1 MTSDELY
8 YVDESDDYIAHSGRP
23 HEGLIPHSGRFPW
36 MSGESA
42 AQHYTGVY
50 KQIQDL
56 KKSGLSE
63 KQIADHFN
71 VSISYLRDNTTI
83 GKDYMMAYNRDQVL
97 KLKAKGYS
105 VDNIASQLNV
115 SGGTVRN
122 MLRPFDA
129 DKQAKLTKTIEAVRS
144 DVAQKKY
151 LDIGKGTEVG
161 YDISSTK
168 LRSAVTALQDEG
180 YTIHYVKVPQ
190 LGNPGKFTTRTVLAP
205 PGTTY
210 KDVITHQDQ
219 IELPGHRSKHDGT
232 GDYWS
237 AEPPTSLSSKRVS
250 VRYAEDG
257 GVNKDGV
264 MEIRPGVADVSLGKS
279 HYAQV
284 RIGVDGTHYLKGMAM
299 YGDPKDFP
307 PGVDVIFN
315 TNKHK
320 GTPMLGDKDSS
331 VLKPMKKADTG
342 EIDKSNPF
350 GATIMAGGQYH
361 YKDKNGKDHLA
372 VVNKVN
378 DEGTW
383 GDWHRAI
390 SSQVL
395 SKQSSILAQRQLG
408 LAYDIKQAQFD
419 EINSLTNPV
428 IKKKLL
434 ENFSNSCDSDAV
446 HLKAAA
452 LPRQSQR
459 VILPFP
465 TMKENEIY
473 APGYRDGEVVNLIRY
488 PHGGIFEI
496 PTLTVNNKF
505 KPAIAAVGKNPKDMV
520 GINHKVA
527 ERLSGA
533 DFDGDSVVV
542 IPNKGGNKGL
552 RTSAPLPGL
561 KNFDPS
567 DAYPNPIIGHKTDAK
582 GHTVSVYKA
591 TPMGDKFKQKEMGI
605 ASNLI
610 TDMTIKGANAE
621 ELTRATKY
629 SMVVI
634 DAVKHNLDYRRAKK
648 ELNIKG
654 LQNEYQDNGLGA
666 NGKTKHGSSTLISKA
681 KAEKRINERRLQK
694 VNETD
699 GEIDSLTGKKIY
711 YKTVG
716 PIDPKTGRYIYR
728 DTGATYDELRNTG
741 KINPETGKPIMEK
754 TGRTIKRTTRS
765 TQMAE
770 ATDAHSLVS
779 KGNYPMENIYADHA
793 NKLKALGNRARKAMI
808 DPTLKLVY
816 SPKAAKK
823 YAPQVESL
831 RDKIKVAYSK
841 KPLERQAQSL
851 GYAVY
856 KTKLEANKNM
866 DDEHKRKLRGQCLAQ
881 ARVDVGASK
890 RDIGSTDN
898 PITPLEWEAI
908 QSGAITNNM
917 MREIVANANVDK
929 LTELSMPHESKGLS
943 DAKIARAK
951 AMLSNGYTQADIAD
965 MLGVSPSTIARI
977 ND

>member
-63 KQIADHFN
+63 KEIADHFN

-83 GKDYMMAYNRDQVL
+83 GKDYMLAYNRDQVL

-168 LRSAVTALQDEG
+168 LRSAITALQDEG

-210 KDVITHQDQ
+210 KDVVTHQDQ

-237 AEPPTSLSSKRVS
+237 AEQPTSLSSKRVS

-264 MEIRPGVADVSLGKS
+264 MEIRPGVPDVSLGQS
-279 HYAQV
+279 HYSQV

-320 GTPMLGDKDSS
+320 GTPMLGGKDSS
-331 VLKPMKKADTG
+331 VLKPMKRNDKGD
-342 EIDKSNPF
+342 IDPDNPF

-395 SKQSSILAQRQLG
+395 SKQSPILAKRQLN
-408 LAYDIKQAQFD
+408 LAYDIKKAQFD

-434 ENFSNSCDSDAV
+434 DNFANSCDSDAV

-452 LPRQSQR
+452 MPRQSQR

-465 TMKENEIY
+465 TMKENEVY
-473 APGYRDGEVVNLIRY
+473 APGYKDGEVVNLIRY

-505 KPAIAAVGKNPKDMV
+505 VPAIKAVGKNPKDMI

-542 IPNKGGNKGL
+542 VPNKGGTRGL
-552 RTSAPLPGL
+552 RTSPSLQGL
-561 KNFDPS
+561 KGFDPS
-567 DAYPNPIIGHKTDAK
+567 DSYPNPIVGKDK
-582 GHTVSVYKA
+582 NGENKYKA
-591 TPMGDKFKQKEMGI
+591 KPMGEQFKQREMGV
-605 ASNLI
+605 ASNLV
-610 TDMTIKGANAE
+610 TDMTIKGASPE
-621 ELTRATKY
+621 ELTRAVKY
-629 SMVVI
+629 TMVVI
-634 DAVKHNLDYRRAKK
+634 DAVKHNLDYRRAKS
-648 ELNIKG
+648 ELNVKG
-654 LQNEYQDNGLGA
+654 LQDKYQTNADG
-666 NGKTKHGSSTLISKA
+666 KHGVSTLVSRSKSTV
-681 KAEKRINERRLQK
+681 RVDERRLRK
-694 VNETD
+694 VNEVD
-699 GEIDSLTGKKIY
+699 IDPITGAKTY
-711 YKTVG
+711 YKTDG
-716 PIDPKTGRYIYR
+716 PIDPKTGRLVY
-728 DTGATYDELRNTG
+728 RNTG
-741 KINPETGKPIMEK
+741 ASYTDPK
-754 TGRTIKRTTRS
+754 TGTTVYRTTKS
-765 TQMAE
+765 TQMYE
-770 ATDAHSLVS
+770 ATDARSLISTGGSQIEEV
-779 KGNYPMENIYADHA
+779 YADHA

-816 SPKAAKK
+816 SPQAAKK

>member
-8 YVDESDDYIAHSGRP
+8 MIDESDDYIAHSGRP

-36 MSGESA
+36 MSGEDA

-63 KQIADHFN
+63 KQIAEHFD
-71 VSISYLRDNTTI
+71 VPIAYLRDNTTI
-83 GKDYMMAYNRDQVL
+83 GKDYMMQYNRDQVL

-105 VDNIASQLNV
+105 VDNIAKQLNV

-122 MLRPFDA
+122 MLLPY
-129 DKQAKLTKTIEAVRS
+129 DKDRQAKLTKTVDAIKA
-144 DVAQKKY
+144 DVDSKTY

-161 YDISSTK
+161 YGISSTK
-168 LRSAVTALQDEG
+168 LSSAITMLKDQG
-180 YTIHYVKVPQ
+180 YTVHYVKVPE
-190 LGNPGKFTTRTVLAP
+190 LGNPGKFITRKVLAP
-205 PGTTY
+205 PDTTY
-210 KDVITHQDQ
+210 KDVISHQDE
-219 IELPGHRSKHDGT
+219 ISLPGHVNKRDGT
-232 GDYWS
+232 GDYWA

-250 VRYAEDG
+250 VRYAEEG
-257 GVNKDGV
+257 GINKDGV
-264 MEIRPGVADVSLGKS
+264 MEIRPGVADVSLGNS

-299 YGDPKDFP
+299 YGDPADFP

-320 GTPMLGDKDSS
+320 GTPMLGGKDSS
-331 VLKPMKKADTG
+331 VLKPMKKTDAGD
-342 EIDKSNPF
+342 IDMSNPF

-361 YKDKNGKDHLA
+361 YKDKSGKDHLA

-395 SKQSSILAQRQLG
+395 SKQSSVLAKRQLG
-408 LAYDIKQAQFD
+408 LAYDIKRAQFD

-473 APGYRDGEVVNLIRY
+473 APGYRNGEVVNLIRY

-496 PTLTVNNKF
+496 PTLTVNNTF

-542 IPNKGGNKGL
+542 VPNKGGTRGL
-552 RTSAPLPGL
+552 RTAPSLPGL

-567 DAYPNPIIGHKTDAK
+567 DAYPNPIIGHTTDKTGK
-582 GHTVSVYKA
+582 EVSVYKA
-591 TPMGDKFKQKEMGI
+591 KPMGDKFKQKEMGI

-610 TDMTIKGANAE
+610 TDMTIKGASPE
-621 ELTRATKY
+621 ELTRAIKY

-634 DAVKHNLDYRRAKK
+634 DAVKHNLDYRRAKT
-648 ELNIKG
+648 ELNIKS

-681 KAEKRINERRLQK
+681 KSQVLIPERRLQK

-699 GEIDSLTGKKIY
+699 GKIDPRTGKKIY

-728 DTGATYDELRNTG
+728 NTGSTYDELRKTDR
-741 KINPETGKPIMEK
+741 INPKTGRVIMEK
-754 TGRTIKRTTRS
+754 TGRTITRMTKS
-765 TQMAE
+765 SKMAE
-770 ATDAHSLVS
+770 ATDARTLISE
-779 KGNYPMENIYADHA
+779 GNYPIENIYAEHA
-793 NKLKALGNRARKAMI
+793 NKLKALGNEARLAMI
-808 DPTLKLVY
+808 DPTLKLTY
-816 SPKAAKK
+816 SPQSAKK

-831 RDKIKVAYSK
+831 RAKIKVAYSK

-866 DDEHKRKLRGQCLAQ
+866 DSEHKSKLRGQCLAQ

-890 RDIGSTDN
+890 RDIGSKDN

-908 QSGAITNNM
+908 QAGAITNNM
-917 MREIVANANVDK
+917 MKEIVANANVDK
-929 LTELSMPHESKGLS
+929 LTELSMPHQSQGLS

-951 AMLSNGYTQADIAD
+951 SMLANGYTQADIAD
-965 MLGVSPSTIARI
+965 MLEVSASTIARI